1 MYVPHMYV
9 CCVLSPLTSY
19 ILHISC
25 TCYRYILHRYVM
37 YTSKYTPPI
46 FLHNLEVHVLSATQ
60 FEISRSCAHPATPTQ
75 QLYLLLL
82 PGTYTEKSQDHLFFL
97 HFNREHIK
105 TQRPKYFVNSIGNDL
120 FVHGSIDQDTDAP
133 DNQSIRLHP
142 IMLFLNVHHP
152 RFQHDGFHHLF
163 NVVVRVRVHGCTIQ
177 QYISRSHKNGKDRR
191 QNESAG
197 RPRQHDVKPRS
208 TAYIERRK
216 EIPHH
221 QTNASDQITKRHGQ
235 NQVQTGRMT
244 AGTAAAAGTAATMS
258 FS

>member
-1 MYVPHMYV
+1 MYMYRLLHDYMYVVAKKEYRCTLSSYTNLYTTYFSSHSLRSGSCLVCNTVRHFSLPALLQLPHNN
-9 CCVLSPLTSY
+9 S
-19 ILHISC
+19 
-25 TCYRYILHRYVM
+25 
-37 YTSKYTPPI
+37 
-46 FLHNLEVHVLSATQ
+46 
-60 FEISRSCAHPATPTQ
+60 
-75 QLYLLLL
+75 
-82 PGTYTEKSQDHLFFL
+82 TYTKNSQDHLFFL

-105 TQRPKYFVNSIGNDL
+105 THRPKDFMNSIGNDL

-133 DNQSIRLHP
+133 DNHSSRLHP

-152 RFQHDGFHHLF
+152 RFQHDGVHHLF

-177 QYISRSHKNGKDRR
+177 QYISRSYKDWKYRG
-191 QNESAG
+191 QNKSAG

-235 NQVQTGRMT
+235 N
-244 AGTAAAAGTAATMS
+244 
-258 FS
+258 